1 MMHKKIDGE
10 TLWSGFFG
18 IISVI
23 AAVIEMFV
31 NGVNSATIISAIKD
45 ISGTIAVVFVLF
57 IAIKHFVV
65 KEPKNF
71 DEVFNKGMETVA
83 LKYSPLIQ
91 KQDDGKHRYF
101 IASKLSAI
109 NDNSPG
115 AYHKFFDYV
124 DNTEIEVSFSKT
136 VFVGIGGSDEL
147 FKEKKSK
154 IVLSVS
160 KRISIYEIVD
170 KCEISVNGI
179 KIKFKEPIS
188 TANHANQLVEIIDCV
203 LLSFVT
209 EYNR

>member
-1 MMHKKIDGE
+1 MFKKIDNE

-23 AAVIEMFV
+23 AAIVEVFV
-31 NGVNSATIISAIKD
+31 NGINTPNVVAAIKD
-45 ISGTIAVVFVLF
+45 VSGTVAVVFVLF
-57 IAIKHFVV
+57 ITIRHLIL

-71 DEVFNKGMETVA
+71 DEVFTSGMEAVTV
-83 LKYSPLIQ
+83 KYNPLIQ
-91 KQDDGKHRYF
+91 KQEDGKHRYF

-124 DNTEIEVSFSKT
+124 SNKEIEISFSKT
-136 VFVGIGGSDEL
+136 VFVGVGGSDEL

-154 IVLSVS
+154 IVLSINN
-160 KRISIYEIVD
+160 RISVYDIVD
-170 KCEISVNGI
+170 KCELSTNGI
-179 KIKFKEPIS
+179 KIKFKEPLE
-188 TANHANQLVEIIDCV
+188 TPKHANQLVEIIDCV

-209 EYNR
+209 EYNRV

>member
-1 MMHKKIDGE
+1 MLKKIDNE
-10 TLWSGFFG
+10 TLWGGVFG

-23 AAVIEMFV
+23 AAVIEVFV
-31 NGVNSATIISAIKD
+31 NGVNTANVISAIKD

-57 IAIKHFVV
+57 IAIKHLVV
-65 KEPKNF
+65 KEPQNF
-71 DEVFNKGMETVA
+71 DEVFDKGMEALA
-83 LKYSPLIQ
+83 LKYTPLIQ
-91 KQDDGKHRYF
+91 KQNDGKHKYF

-124 DNTEIEVSFSKT
+124 SNSELEVSFSKT
-136 VFVGIGGSDEL
+136 VFVGLGGSDDV

-154 IVLSVS
+154 MVLCVS
-160 KRISIYEIVD
+160 NRISIYEIVD
-170 KCEISVNGI
+170 KCEVSANGI
-179 KIKFKEPIS
+179 KIKFKETPN